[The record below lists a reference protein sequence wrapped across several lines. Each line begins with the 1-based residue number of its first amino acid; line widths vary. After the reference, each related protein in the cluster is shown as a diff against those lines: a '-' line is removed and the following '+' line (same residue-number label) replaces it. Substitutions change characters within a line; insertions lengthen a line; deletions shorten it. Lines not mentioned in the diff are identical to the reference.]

1 LLGLFSNLDHVVVSE
16 GFIGVPQGQHAD
28 VQGIFTEQ
36 RMRLDEERL
45 TAELTGPIDRTIPG
59 VQTRGE
65 GLGPHGGNDVPGG
78 SVREENR
85 RVFE

>member
-1 LLGLFSNLDHVVVSE
+1 
-16 GFIGVPQGQHAD
+16 
-28 VQGIFTEQ
+28 
-36 RMRLDEERL
+36 MRLDEERL

-78 SVREENR
+78 SVRKRIDVCLNSGQELIAF
-85 RVFE
+85 VATILIVVV